1 MNFTLQVGPNWASQI
16 SAIRN
21 KVTEDTNLIRFDNTF
36 YRVCR
41 DSDEQ
46 FAITLLPQDTQQ
58 RSLLLHL
65 SMRNLYVN
73 LIGGHG
79 MGRYTS
85 TLESQQL
92 TLDGALGRLL
102 GNSTKPTDAA
112 RSANGDEARSVIV
125 WCIAESLRFS
135 PLATAVGQ
143 AIFRSRQF
151 AHGMSPELPIA
162 AFDRLVKNWA
172 NTSDAIFNALSDEA
186 KSIAL
191 QPRAS
196 LSPEQ
201 RQFSESVRPSTV
213 HPDYQNFAQAV
224 TVLNR
229 PTRK

>member
-73 LIGGHG
+73 LIGG
-79 MGRYTS
+79 
-85 TLESQQL
+85 
-92 TLDGALGRLL
+92 
-102 GNSTKPTDAA
+102 
-112 RSANGDEARSVIV
+112 
-125 WCIAESLRFS
+125 
-135 PLATAVGQ
+135 
-143 AIFRSRQF
+143 
-151 AHGMSPELPIA
+151 HGMSPELPIA